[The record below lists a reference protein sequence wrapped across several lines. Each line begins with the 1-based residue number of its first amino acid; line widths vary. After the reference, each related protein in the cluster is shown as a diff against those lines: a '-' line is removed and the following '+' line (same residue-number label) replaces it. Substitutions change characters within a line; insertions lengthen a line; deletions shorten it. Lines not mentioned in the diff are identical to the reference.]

1 MDSIKKYRKLPMMA
15 VVFSIITMMIL
26 AYNAIFG
33 FDGVNP
39 IDNSRLAQLLENKE
53 TIETEIKN
61 YTTNIEA
68 KDFRISSNKDIL
80 ISNEKY
86 SITSDKEGIDIYVD
100 GKNNK
105 LYKID
110 TKRYES
116 LILSNPF
123 SADETL
129 VDSYY
134 VDENGNIYLIFE
146 NYYSLPKWIRNILE
160 NGKELEK
167 NYVMT
172 FISTKN

>member
-61 YTTNIEA
+61 YTSNIEV
-68 KDFRISSNKDIL
+68 KDFTVTSIEDVLILNDKYSVVYDKDGINVYVNAKNKKLYKVDVKKYENLISSN
-80 ISNEKY
+80 
-86 SITSDKEGIDIYVD
+86 
-100 GKNNK
+100 
-105 LYKID
+105 
-110 TKRYES
+110 S
-116 LILSNPF
+116 LS
-123 SADETL
+123 SDETL
-129 VDSYY
+129 EDSYY
-134 VDENGNIYLIFE
+134 IDEDGSIFLIFE
-146 NYYSLPKWIRNILE
+146 DYSNLPRWLKNILE

-167 NYVMT
+167 NYIMT